1 MFSYVFSVSNLA
13 QQIVKDVWISLQQLS
28 GRLDIQGFDDSDSGV
43 ERREIPVF
51 FGLLNQF
58 DLTNCK
64 RNASMCFHMGVSKNT
79 GTPKW
84 MVFNGKPY

>member
-1 MFSYVFSVSNLA
+1 M
-13 QQIVKDVWISLQQLS
+13 ISLQQLS

-51 FGLLNQF
+51 VCLLNHF

-64 RNASMCFHMGVSKNT
+64 RNT
-79 GTPKW
+79 
-84 MVFNGKPY
+84 